1 VSRYLFS
8 LSKKMKSISDV
19 KITRVVDCGSMVI
32 ITGIGDAPKR
42 VGKKGVIVKQ
52 IAKEFKKSIRIL
64 EEAPDFKNFVEG
76 LISPASVSGINTL
89 FKENQEVYK
98 IRVPSAQRNQVLM
111 SPEGFSKIM
120 SNFYNVKV
128 EIVFEN

>member
-1 VSRYLFS
+1 
-8 LSKKMKSISDV
+8 
-19 KITRVVDCGSMVI
+19 
-32 ITGIGDAPKR
+32 
-42 VGKKGVIVKQ
+42 
-52 IAKEFKKSIRIL
+52 L

-111 SPEGFSKIM
+111 SPRDSPR
-120 SNFYNVKV
+120 
-128 EIVFEN
+128 